1 MTIKYNKGM
10 RFMKKLLICAILCT
24 ISLVSCTTK
33 SVIEEPIV
41 EQTKVDTATNVEE
54 QLKEETE
61 EEQVKEEIVT
71 EQAKEIVEE
80 QKDEVS
86 EICVSPG
93 DIEIIG
99 GKTKADWIYELNAIF
114 DNFKAEHEDIYASGV
129 TATMLQAL
137 STEYAEWDSKL
148 NEIYNLILEQ
158 LNQYDQDNLINK
170 EVDWIANRDR
180 LVELEASK
188 YAGGTMER
196 TVRMERLVSLTRD
209 RCYELLKYYMK

>member
-1 MTIKYNKGM
+1 MTIKYNKGI

-24 ISLVSCTTK
+24 LYLVSCTTK

-41 EQTKVDTATNVEE
+41 EQTKVDTVTNLEE

-61 EEQVKEEIVT
+61 EEEVKEEIVT
-71 EQAKEIVEE
+71 EQAEEIVEE
-80 QKDEVS
+80 QKEEVS

-99 GKTKADWIYELNAIF
+99 GKTKADWI
-114 DNFKAEHEDIYASGV
+114 S
-129 TATMLQAL
+129 
-137 STEYAEWDSKL
+137 
-148 NEIYNLILEQ
+148 
-158 LNQYDQDNLINK
+158 
-170 EVDWIANRDR
+170 NRDR

-188 YAGGTMER
+188 YAGGTMVR
-196 TVRMERLVSLTRD
+196 TVRVERLVSLTRD